1 MKAVILAAGLGTRM
15 QPLTA
20 RCPKPLLKV
29 GGKALIEYHLE
40 RLAALGV
47 SQVVINTAYLGGMI
61 ESALKRGERWGL
73 SIRYSREHRPL
84 ETGGGLLQALS
95 VLDVDNDDP
104 FLVING
110 DIWSDFDLARLQEQP
125 VDLAH
130 LVLAPNPSHCESGD
144 FVLVGSDVRNGGD
157 GERLTFSGISLLRPS
172 LFDGCLPGSFP
183 LAPLLR
189 QAMDAGRVSGR
200 CYTGRWVDVGTPER
214 LAILD
219 ALLCSPSEDAPGAGD
234 RIL

>member
-40 RLAALGV
+40 QLGAMGV
-47 SQVVINTAYLGGMI
+47 SRVVINTAYLGGMI
-61 ESALKRGERWGL
+61 ESALKGGERWGVP
-73 SIRYSREHRPL
+73 IRYSREYTPL
-84 ETGGGLLQALS
+84 ETGGGILQAMSL
-95 VLDVDNDDP
+95 LDVENDEP

-110 DIWSDFDLARLQEQP
+110 DIWSDFDFSLLREQP

-130 LVLAPNPSHCESGD
+130 LVLAPNPPHCERGD
-144 FVLVGSDVRNGGD
+144 FVLAGNEVSNGGV

-172 LFDGCLPGSFP
+172 LFAGSQPGGFP

-200 CYTGRWVDVGTPER
+200 CHGGRWVDVGTPER
-214 LAILD
+214 LALLD
-219 ALLCSPSEDAPGAGD
+219 KQLSSSPQEASGAGG
-234 RIL
+234 RM